1 MQGLVSVVV
10 PAFNRGFIIDAAL
23 ERILEQ
29 TYQDWEALVVNQ
41 LKLSKS
47 AGGRTHVYA

>member
-23 ERILEQ
+23 ERILVLGKIVAISGQAYGVDKESYW
-29 TYQDWEALVVNQ
+29 T
-41 LKLSKS
+41 K
-47 AGGRTHVYA
+47 T